1 MVKAWVAHAEA
12 ADLMGGPPPGAE
24 LVVWDGRSSAPADEL
39 GEVAL
44 FVPPT
49 WNKPAALDALGA
61 MPRLQVVQLLT
72 AGADWIV
79 PYVPAGVTLCDAEGA
94 LDPAVAEWV
103 LATTLALIRRLD
115 DFVRQQV
122 RRSWE
127 PGSSET
133 LHGKRVLIV
142 GYGSI
147 GRAVETRLA
156 AFGAQVERV
165 ARRPREGVYGV
176 TSLPELLPHADV
188 VVLLL
193 PLTESTRGLVDAAF
207 LAAMPDRAI
216 LVNASRGQVVDTD
229 ALTAQVASGRLRAA
243 LDVVD
248 PEPLAPEH
256 PLWELPGVLLTPHV
270 AAYTPTWL
278 PRVYDLVRR
287 QLVHLLEGTALENR
301 VSDGY

>member
-1 MVKAWVAHAEA
+1 MKAWVAHSEA
-12 ADLMGGPPPGAE
+12 PGIMGGPPPGAQ
-24 LVVWDGRSSAPADEL
+24 LVVWEGRSLAPSEDL
-39 GEVAL
+39 DDVAL

-49 WNKPAALDALGA
+49 WNKPAALDALVTL
-61 MPRLQVVQLLT
+61 PHLQVVQLLS
-72 AGADWIV
+72 AGADWIL
-79 PYVPAGVTLCDAEGA
+79 PHMPEGVLLCDAQGVH
-94 LDPAVAEWV
+94 DPAVAEWV
-103 LATTLALIRRLD
+103 LATTLALLRRVD
-115 DFVRQQV
+115 DFVRQQAQ
-122 RRSWE
+122 RSSE

-142 GYGSI
+142 GHGSI
-147 GRAVETRLA
+147 GRAVEIRMA

-165 ARRPREGVYGV
+165 ARRPREGVHGV
-176 TSLPELLPHADV
+176 DSLPELLPGADV

-193 PLTESTRGLVDAAF
+193 PLTPSTRGLVDAAF
-207 LAAMPDRAI
+207 LAAMPDRAV

-229 ALTAQVASGRLRAA
+229 ALTAEVMGGRLRAA

-248 PEPLAPEH
+248 PEPLPPEH
-256 PLWELPGVLLTPHV
+256 PLWDLPGVLLTPHV

-287 QLVHLLEGTALENR
+287 QLVHLLEGTPVHNR

>member
-1 MVKAWVAHAEA
+1 
-12 ADLMGGPPPGAE
+12 MGDPPTGSK
-24 LVVWDGRSSAPADEL
+24 LVVWDGHSPAPDEGL
-39 GEVAL
+39 DEVAL

-49 WNKPAALDALGA
+49 WNKPAALDALVTL
-61 MPRLQVVQLLT
+61 PHLKVIQLLS
-72 AGADWIV
+72 AGADWILPHV
-79 PYVPAGVTLCDAEGA
+79 PEDVVLCDAKGVH
-94 LDPAVAEWV
+94 DPAVAEWV
-103 LATTLALIRRLD
+103 LATVLAMVRRLD
-115 DFVRQQV
+115 DFVRQQA
-122 RRSWE
+122 RHSWTT
-127 PGSSET
+127 GSSET
-133 LHGKRVLIV
+133 LLGKRVLIV

-156 AFGAQVERV
+156 AFEADVQRV
-165 ARRPREGVYGV
+165 ARRPREGVHGV
-176 TSLPELLPHADV
+176 ASLTELLPSADI

-193 PLTESTRGLVDAAF
+193 PLTPSTRGLVDTGF
-207 LAAMPDRAI
+207 LAAMADGAV

-229 ALTAQVASGRLRAA
+229 ALTAEVTSGRLRAA

-248 PEPLAPEH
+248 PEPLPPEH

-287 QLVHLLEGTALENR
+287 QLVHLLEDTPLENC